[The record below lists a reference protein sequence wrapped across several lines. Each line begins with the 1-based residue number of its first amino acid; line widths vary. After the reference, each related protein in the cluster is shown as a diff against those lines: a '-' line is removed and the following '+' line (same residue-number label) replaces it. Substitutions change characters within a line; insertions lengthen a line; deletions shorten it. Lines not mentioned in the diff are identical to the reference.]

1 LRQRIYLP
9 KEMPIQMNILRDKR
23 LTTKILILLEL
34 STNPHHK
41 LKTLAEKFD
50 MTVQAISDYFKI
62 MKKEGL
68 VTKVRGRYKPTQKG
82 ILFLHSNFSE
92 IRDFLD
98 DQMHKLNIID
108 ICTAMAGARLR
119 PGDRVGLFMEKGE
132 LKAYKNRSSTSM
144 GLVVSD
150 ADKGDDV
157 AVKELDGIV
166 ALDMG
171 DLRIIKVPT
180 VQEGGTKVVPVKEI
194 KGTIRSYG
202 PDRIAAMGTVA
213 RVLLKKM
220 DLGNDIEFSV
230 VNGTL
235 EACQKGLKVLVMGEE
250 REINELINRLN
261 EYNATT
267 EDKIGYNLET
277 YPKKSRS
284 KIKKKR

>member
-1 LRQRIYLP
+1 
-9 KEMPIQMNILRDKR
+9 MPVKMNILRDKR

-34 STNPHHK
+34 STDPHLKH
-41 LKTLAEKFD
+41 KTLAEKFD
-50 MTVQAISDYFKI
+50 MTVQAVSDYFKI

-68 VTKVRGRYKPTQKG
+68 VTRVKGRYKPTQKG

-108 ICTAMAGARLR
+108 ICTAIAGGRLR

-132 LKAYKNRSSTSM
+132 LNAYKNRSSSSM
-144 GLVVSD
+144 GIVVSE

-171 DLRIIKVPT
+171 EIHIIKVPT
-180 VQEGGTKVVPVKEI
+180 VQEGGTKAVPTKEVKRV
-194 KGTIRSYG
+194 IRSHG

-220 DLGNDIEFSV
+220 DMANDIEFSMV
-230 VNGTL
+230 DSTL
-235 EACQKGLKVLVMGEE
+235 EACQKGLKVLVVGEE

-261 EYNATT
+261 DYNATN
-267 EDKIGYNLET
+267 EEKIEYSLET
-277 YPKKSRS
+277 FPKKGRSRS
-284 KIKKKR
+284 KKRP